1 MDFPF
6 LDSAAAQCTKIAA
19 AIRVDSTLVSPIA
32 NEATE
37 SNSAASQEKIK
48 KVAFL
53 RLKKEVKYLNDN
65 QCAQCGT
72 PASPGAKYCESC
84 GAPLAAPA
92 AQPARATSAPAP
104 GYQAP
109 RSYVPHI
116 APPYQG
122 VAIRFVAI
130 LIDTIIIAIIGGI
143 LSVPFNALTVITNSA
158 SGTVTLS
165 PAGAVG
171 GLVSL
176 AVFVLYFT
184 LLEGH
189 YGQTVGKMAVKIKVV
204 RETDGAP
211 IDYSEAAV
219 RTILRVL
226 DFVPYIVPY
235 LLGAIL
241 IWSSEEKQRLGDRVA
256 HTVVIKA

>member
-1 MDFPF
+1 M
-6 LDSAAAQCTKIAA
+6 
-19 AIRVDSTLVSPIA
+19 
-32 NEATE
+32 NE
-37 SNSAASQEKIK
+37 
-48 KVAFL
+48 
-53 RLKKEVKYLNDN
+53 N
-65 QCAQCGT
+65 QCAHCGT

-84 GAPLAAPA
+84 GAPLGTQPAQAVQPTFAPA
-92 AQPARATSAPAP
+92 S

-109 RSYVPHI
+109 RTYVPHV

-143 LSVPFNALTVITNSA
+143 LSIPFNALAVITNSA
-158 SGTVTLS
+158 SGTVTVS
-165 PAGAVG
+165 PASAVG

-204 RETDGAP
+204 READGAP

-219 RTILRVL
+219 RTILRFL
-226 DFVPYIVPY
+226 DLIPYIIPY
-235 LLGAIL
+235 LLGATL
-241 IWSSEEKQRLGDRVA
+241 IWSSDKKQRLGDRVA
-256 HTVVIKA
+256 RTVVVKA

>member
-1 MDFPF
+1 M
-6 LDSAAAQCTKIAA
+6 
-19 AIRVDSTLVSPIA
+19 
-32 NEATE
+32 NE
-37 SNSAASQEKIK
+37 
-48 KVAFL
+48 
-53 RLKKEVKYLNDN
+53 N

-72 PASPGAKYCESC
+72 PAPPGAKYCESC
-84 GAPLAAPA
+84 GAPLGTQPAQAVQPTFAPA
-92 AQPARATSAPAP
+92 S

-109 RSYVPHI
+109 RSYVPHV
-116 APPYQG
+116 APSYQG

-143 LSVPFNALTVITNSA
+143 LSIPFNALAVITNSA
-158 SGTVTLS
+158 SGTVTVS
-165 PAGAVG
+165 PASAVG

-204 RETDGAP
+204 READGAQ

-219 RTILRVL
+219 RTILRFL
-226 DFVPYIVPY
+226 DLIPYIIPY
-235 LLGAIL
+235 LLGATL
-241 IWSSEEKQRLGDRVA
+241 IWSSDKKQRLGDRVA
-256 HTVVIKA
+256 RTVVVKA

>member
-1 MDFPF
+1 
-6 LDSAAAQCTKIAA
+6 L
-19 AIRVDSTLVSPIA
+19 
-32 NEATE
+32 NE
-37 SNSAASQEKIK
+37 
-48 KVAFL
+48 
-53 RLKKEVKYLNDN
+53 N
-65 QCAQCGT
+65 QCARCGT

-84 GAPLAAPA
+84 GAPLGTQPAQAVQPTFAPA
-92 AQPARATSAPAP
+92 S

-109 RSYVPHI
+109 RTYVPHV

-143 LSVPFNALTVITNSA
+143 LSIPFNALAVITNSP
-158 SGTVTLS
+158 SGTVTVS
-165 PAGAVG
+165 PASAVG

-204 RETDGAP
+204 READGAQ

-219 RTILRVL
+219 RTILRFL
-226 DFVPYIVPY
+226 DLIPYIIPY
-235 LLGAIL
+235 LLGATL
-241 IWSSEEKQRLGDRVA
+241 IWSSDKKQRLGDRVA
-256 HTVVIKA
+256 RTVVVKA

>member
-1 MDFPF
+1 MNE
-6 LDSAAAQCTKIAA
+6 SQC
-19 AIRVDSTLVSPIA
+19 
-32 NEATE
+32 EH
-37 SNSAASQEKIK
+37 
-48 KVAFL
+48 
-53 RLKKEVKYLNDN
+53 Y
-65 QCAQCGT
+65 GT
-72 PASPGAKYCESC
+72 PASRGAKYCQGC
-84 GAPLAAPA
+84 GAPLGTQPAQTVQPSFAPA
-92 AQPARATSAPAP
+92 S

-109 RSYVPHI
+109 RSYVPHA

-143 LSVPFNALTVITNSA
+143 LSAPFNALTIIPNSA
-158 SGTVTLS
+158 SGTATISL
-165 PAGAVG
+165 ATAVG

-204 RETDGAP
+204 REVDSAP

-219 RTILRVL
+219 RTILRFL
-226 DFVPYIVPY
+226 DLIPFIIPY
-235 LLGAIL
+235 LLGALL

-256 HTVVIKA
+256 HTVVLKT

>member
-1 MDFPF
+1 M
-6 LDSAAAQCTKIAA
+6 
-19 AIRVDSTLVSPIA
+19 
-32 NEATE
+32 NE
-37 SNSAASQEKIK
+37 
-48 KVAFL
+48 
-53 RLKKEVKYLNDN
+53 N
-65 QCAQCGT
+65 QCAHCGT

-84 GAPLAAPA
+84 GAPLGTQPAQAVQPTFAPA
-92 AQPARATSAPAP
+92 S

-109 RSYVPHI
+109 RTYVPHV

-143 LSVPFNALTVITNSA
+143 LSIPFNALAVITNSP
-158 SGTVTLS
+158 SGTVTVS
-165 PAGAVG
+165 PASAVG

-204 RETDGAP
+204 READGAQ

-219 RTILRVL
+219 RTILRFL
-226 DFVPYIVPY
+226 DLIPYIIPY
-235 LLGAIL
+235 LLGATL
-241 IWSSEEKQRLGDRVA
+241 IWSSDKKQRLGDRVA
-256 HTVVIKA
+256 RTVVVKA

>member
-1 MDFPF
+1 M
-6 LDSAAAQCTKIAA
+6 
-19 AIRVDSTLVSPIA
+19 
-32 NEATE
+32 NE
-37 SNSAASQEKIK
+37 
-48 KVAFL
+48 
-53 RLKKEVKYLNDN
+53 N
-65 QCAQCGT
+65 QCARCGT

-84 GAPLAAPA
+84 GAPLGTQPAQAVQPTFAPA
-92 AQPARATSAPAP
+92 S

-109 RSYVPHI
+109 RTYVPHV

-143 LSVPFNALTVITNSA
+143 LSIPFNALAVITNSA
-158 SGTVTLS
+158 SGTVTVS
-165 PAGAVG
+165 PASAVG

-204 RETDGAP
+204 READGAQ

-219 RTILRVL
+219 RTILRFL
-226 DFVPYIVPY
+226 DLIPYIIPY
-235 LLGAIL
+235 LLGATL
-241 IWSSEEKQRLGDRVA
+241 IWSSDKKQRLGDRVA
-256 HTVVIKA
+256 RTVVVKA